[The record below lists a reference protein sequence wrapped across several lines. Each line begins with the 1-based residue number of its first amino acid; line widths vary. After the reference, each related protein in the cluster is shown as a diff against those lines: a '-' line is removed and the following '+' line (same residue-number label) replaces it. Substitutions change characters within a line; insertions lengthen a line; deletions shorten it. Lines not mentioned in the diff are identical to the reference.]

1 MKKGRNIL
9 VGMLLGALAGG
20 IVTFFFQRAVYHA
33 RVQKL
38 DSIYKEYVDRV
49 IFAEETS
56 SISDDVVTLHA
67 LRLGRVTGLID
78 LKEQNLSSGIERLMS
93 DYPTRALTDTSSLK
107 FLKLAAKYDA
117 AHPLHS
123 GDTNTDEK
131 VRAVLRSIPQTE

>member
-1 MKKGRNIL
+1 MLIATRISKSAIDNQKPSNLAEANVRFVIVSTIMKKGRNIL

-67 LRLGRVTGLID
+67 LRL
-78 LKEQNLSSGIERLMS
+78 E
-93 DYPTRALTDTSSLK
+93 P
-107 FLKLAAKYDA
+107 
-117 AHPLHS
+117 
-123 GDTNTDEK
+123 
-131 VRAVLRSIPQTE
+131 VLNFCQIR